1 MTFLKFNSNASSG
14 RLVGVIAYT
23 GGIQHALG
31 GLYRGG
37 IRIFVL
43 PVHQSFDAG
52 LDNGFRAL
60 VAGEEGDIN
69 RGALQGTAPIIQN
82 RVQFCMGYI
91 KILGVIGILLCL
103 HFRPRENVIGATL
116 GEAVVAHGENLM
128 VRGNDSGSY
137 LGGGVLG
144 TVGR

>member
-14 RLVGVIAYT
+14 GLVGVIAYT
-23 GGIQHALG
+23 GSIQHTLG

-43 PVHQSFDAG
+43 PVHQGFDAG
-52 LDNGFRAL
+52 LDNGFRAFIT
-60 VAGEEGDIN
+60 GEECYIN
-69 RGALQGTAPIIQN
+69 RSALQGTAPIIQN
-82 RVQFCMGYI
+82 RVQFRMGYV

-103 HFRPRENVIGATL
+103 HFRPRENVVGATL

-128 VRGNDSGSY
+128 IRRYDAGTY
-137 LGGGVLG
+137 LGRGILG
-144 TVGR
+144 TVGG